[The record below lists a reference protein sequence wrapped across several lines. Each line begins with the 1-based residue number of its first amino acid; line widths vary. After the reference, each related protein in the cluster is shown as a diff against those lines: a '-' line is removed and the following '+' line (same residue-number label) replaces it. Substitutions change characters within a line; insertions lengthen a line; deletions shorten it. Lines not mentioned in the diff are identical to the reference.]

1 MSSTGR
7 SPAQRNTN
15 VTALVP
21 VRNGSRYYVSVDPRH
36 CSIFTVDMATLT
48 PSSTSGQV
56 QYYPGGSELTNQ
68 HIFDI
73 QMVIDSTIAK
83 YNPGLEFTLF
93 FTNGKNMSNKEKCW
107 IDFFPPNSD
116 DTDILS
122 APYYDGS
129 ASNFLNTN
137 TQSVTLKS
145 DGDAFRMTST
155 GPSAWT
161 LSSFD

>member
-15 VTALVP
+15 VTAVVP
-21 VRNGSRYYVSVDPRH
+21 VRNGSRYSVSVDPRH

-48 PSSTSGQV
+48 PTSTTNNV
-56 QYYPGGSELTNQ
+56 TYYPGGPVLTDQ
-68 HIFDI
+68 HIFGM

-93 FTNGKNMSNKEKCW
+93 FTNGKNLTNKDKSW

-122 APYYDGS
+122 APYFDGS
-129 ASNFLNTN
+129 SSNFSNTN

-145 DGDAFRMTST
+145 DGDAFRVTST

-161 LSSFD
+161 LSTYD